1 MQISEINGRLS
12 GKGKKFAIV
21 VSRFNDIVCERL
33 LSGALDCLKRHE
45 VTEVNV
51 YRVPGA
57 FEIPPLVHKIKTK
70 NFDAIICLGAV
81 IRGETPHF
89 DYVSSEV
96 TKGIAKE
103 ALESKIPIIY
113 GIITADTIEQALDR
127 AGLKSGNRGWDAA
140 LSAIEMSN
148 LYKELE

>member
-1 MQISEINGRLS
+1 MKISEINGSLS
-12 GKGKKFAIV
+12 GKGKTFAIV
-21 VSRFNDIVCERL
+21 VSRFNDTISDRL

-45 VTEVNV
+45 AKEVKV

-57 FEIPPLVHKIKTK
+57 FEIPSLVEKIKTT
-70 NFDAIICLGAV
+70 NVDAIICLGAV

-96 TKGIAKE
+96 SKGIAKE

-113 GIITADTIEQALDR
+113 GIITADTMEQALDR
-127 AGLKSGNRGWDAA
+127 AGLKTGNRGWDAA

-148 LYKELE
+148 LYNELE